1 MAFNILVVDDSE
13 TMRTVIKRTIG
24 MTGIGVGELLEA
36 GNGKEAL
43 EVLADSWIDIVLSD
57 INMPEMGGIEL
68 LKAMKGDDVLRNIP
82 VIFISTESSHGRMDE
97 AKELGVAAYVK
108 KPFMPETIKATML
121 EVLSKAYASRMDEII
136 EEEGGSDWSDDET
149 DF

>member
-13 TMRTVIKRTIG
+13 TMRVVIKRTIG
-24 MTGIGVGELLEA
+24 MTGIETGEMLEA

-43 EVLADSWIDIVLSD
+43 ALLADAWVDVVISD

-68 LKAMKGDDVLRNIP
+68 LKAMKEDDVLQNIP
-82 VIFISTESSHGRMDE
+82 VIFISTEASSARMEE
-97 AKELGVAAYVK
+97 AKRLGVAAYVK
-108 KPFMPETIKATML
+108 KPFMPETIRAIML
-121 EVLSKAYASRMDEII
+121 DVLGKAYASRMDEINVA
-136 EEEGGSDWSDDET
+136 GTSDDVDDDM

>member
-13 TMRTVIKRTIG
+13 TMRAVIKRTVG
-24 MTGIGVGELLEA
+24 MTGIGVGEMLEA

-43 EVLADSWIDIVLSD
+43 EVLADAWIDVVLSD

-68 LKAMKGDDVLRNIP
+68 LKKMKEDDVLQNIP
-82 VIFISTESSHGRMDE
+82 VIFISTESSHTRMDE
-97 AKELGVAAYVK
+97 AKKLGVAAYVK
-108 KPFMPETIKATML
+108 KPFMPETIKEIMID
-121 EVLSKAYASRMDEII
+121 VLSKAYASRINEVS
-136 EEEGGSDWSDDET
+136 EEGGDNQVDDEM